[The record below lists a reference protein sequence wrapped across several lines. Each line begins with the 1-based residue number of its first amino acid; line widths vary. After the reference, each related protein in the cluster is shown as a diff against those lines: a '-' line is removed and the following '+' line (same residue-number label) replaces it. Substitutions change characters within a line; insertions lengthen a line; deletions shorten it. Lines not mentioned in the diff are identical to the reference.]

1 MATLIPKYTQVT
13 TSNRTIAQK
22 FAETISVL
30 DFGATGNG
38 STDDSVAIQ
47 AAINTGKAVY
57 FPAGTYKCNVT
68 INNRTILFGD
78 GSTLSK
84 ITPFSNASAAFL
96 YTYTAMSTPSP
107 LSFWNYH
114 SVVRDLGFYGSSAT
128 SGGSI
133 GFSFGT
139 NSPTV
144 YTTNAEL
151 ANNVQFYDC
160 FFSNNYIGVQFPL
173 GNIGSA
179 FYSCGF
185 ASNYY
190 GVYTVDNKSGS
201 GGVMHAGCKYFYNGE
216 FHSNTCAVYINNQT
230 EGFGAVEFTDTIF
243 ELNNLVLWFNSTI
256 AASFVPVTFKNC
268 WNESNGSLTYTLGN
282 VTIDSWSG
290 TTRTTQSVSNLQP
303 WVIGADTTIFDSCFF
318 TGVKLTKSNSQIYVK
333 NSRVENQAAN
343 LGAVITVTGTNS
355 RIYLENTF
363 SNAANISDTN
373 VIYTGVN
380 SMTRPDVTDTFY
392 AGPRARILPLSYNKI
407 SGTNKGTG
415 LSLDFTTAQAYTGTS
430 SGTGTVVSD
439 GVKYT
444 SCNEVTYN
452 FTASNQYIIFT
463 NTANSNATGWWATT
477 IDVKVTAS
485 TASGT
490 NFYVWDSNLNQF
502 IFKTIPNDS
511 RWHTIGGVGY
521 YPGPSA
527 ATSQLWIGGAV
538 NNTTFRVSAYQMIP
552 FSTRSD
558 AEEFI
563 ASRTYLA

>member
-13 TSNRTIAQK
+13 TANRTIAQK

-30 DFGATGNG
+30 DYGATGDG

-78 GSTLSK
+78 GSTKSK
-84 ITPFSNASAAFL
+84 ITPFANTSAAFL
-96 YTYTAMSTPSP
+96 YTYAAMSTPGG

-114 SVVRDLGFYGSSAT
+114 SIVRDLGFYGSSAT

-144 YTTNAEL
+144 YTTNAES
-151 ANNVQFYDC
+151 ANNVQFYNC
-160 FFSNNYIGVQFPL
+160 FFSGNYIGVQFPL

-190 GVYTVDNKSGS
+190 GVYSVDNNS
-201 GGVMHAGCKYFYNGE
+201 GGGGIMHAGNKYFYNGE

-230 EGFGAVEFTDTIF
+230 DGFGAIEFRDTIF
-243 ELNNLVLWFNSTI
+243 EVNNLVLWFNSTI
-256 AASFVPVTFKNC
+256 ATSFVPVSFKNC

-303 WVIGADTTIFDSCFF
+303 WIIGADITNFDGCFF
-318 TGVKLTKSNSQIYVK
+318 TGVKLTKDNSQIYVK
-333 NSRVENQAAN
+333 NSRVENQASN
-343 LGAVITVTGTNS
+343 LGALITVTGTNS
-355 RIYLENTF
+355 RIYLENTT
-363 SNAANISDTN
+363 SNAAAINDVN
-373 VIYTGVN
+373 VVYVGVN
-380 SMTRPDVTDTFY
+380 SMSKPNITDTFF
-392 AGPRARILPLSYNKI
+392 ASARSRVLPLNYNKT
-407 SGTNKGTG
+407 SGANKGTG
-415 LSLDFTTAQAYTGTS
+415 LSLDFTTAQGYTGTS

-452 FTASNQYIIFT
+452 FTASNQFILFT
-463 NTANSNATGWWATT
+463 NTANSNATGWWACTF
-477 IDVKVTAS
+477 DVKVTSS

-490 NFYVWDSNLNQF
+490 NFYIFDGGANQF
-502 IFKTIPNDS
+502 MLKTIPNDS
-511 RWHTIGGVGY
+511 KWHTIGGVGY
-521 YPGPSA
+521 YPGT
-527 ATSQLWIGGAV
+527 ATAQLYIGGAI

-558 AEEFI
+558 AEEFL